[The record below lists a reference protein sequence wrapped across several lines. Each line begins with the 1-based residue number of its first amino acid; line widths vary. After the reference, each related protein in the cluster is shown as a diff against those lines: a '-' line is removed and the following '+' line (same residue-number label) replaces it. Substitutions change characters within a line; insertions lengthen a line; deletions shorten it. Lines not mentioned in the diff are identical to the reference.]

1 MPCAEPVP
9 VWRAANGGPL
19 SFATNA
25 PRDGRAYYKSTV
37 PCGTCILCRGEQA
50 RQWAIRIH
58 HESQLHTTNSF
69 LTLTYNDENLPPHNS
84 LQYKDVQKFW
94 KRLRK
99 ALQHRIRYYAV
110 GEYGSKTLRPHYHA
124 CVFGEDFT
132 KDAKMVQQHPHPL
145 WDSPMLTKAWGMG
158 GVRVGQLNH
167 NTAQYT
173 ASYVVKKLRSKQQYV
188 RIDVETGELI
198 PLEQPRCYTSLAI
211 AKDWLAKY
219 GNQVYAHD
227 YVVIN
232 GKRQKPP
239 KYYDRWL
246 GKRSKIALS
255 MIQQQREEKYEP
267 ETEEQTRARAQNAHA
282 HAKTKSQKL

>member
-1 MPCAEPVP
+1 MACAEPIP
-9 VWRAANGGPL
+9 VWRPATSGPL

-25 PRDGRAYYKSTV
+25 PRDGRAYIKSSV

-50 RQWAIRIH
+50 RQWAARIY
-58 HESQLHTTNSF
+58 HESQLHQTNSF
-69 LTLTYNDENLPPHNS
+69 LTLTYDDKHLPQYGS
-84 LQYKDVQKFW
+84 LQYQDVQKFW

-99 ALQHRIRYYAV
+99 MLKRRIRYYAV
-110 GEYGSKTLRPHYHA
+110 GEYGGTTLRPHYHA
-124 CVFGEDFT
+124 CIFGEDFT
-132 KDAKMVQQHPHPL
+132 KDAKVVQTQPHTLWTNPL
-145 WDSPMLTKAWGMG
+145 LEKAWGMG

-188 RIDVETGELI
+188 RIDAETGELI
-198 PLEQPRCYTSLAI
+198 PLEQPKARTSLAI
-211 AKDWLAKY
+211 AKQWLEQY

-227 YVVIN
+227 YIVIN

-246 GKRSKIALS
+246 GQRSKIALS
-255 MIQQQREEKYEP
+255 MIQQQREDKHEP
-267 ETEEQTRARAQNAHA
+267 QTEEQTRARAQNAHA
-282 HAKTKSQKL
+282 HAKSKSQKL